1 MTCNLIKNP
10 SRLAFMR
17 SESLRVA
24 GPTPELAQYIR
35 RHLLDLAT
43 VIAHAGYL
51 NVALVQ
57 FLADSNGAGSF
68 LFDQGGQPAAVIEV
82 LLFDHHREEFT
93 ADLVA
98 WPVGSPELFTTAM
111 GLEDGASLLGPQNMV
126 QRQGAPLVV
135 HRTPLAWL
143 KAGCAGCVPLKPAAG
158 QWLHLA
164 GGPFAVEDIDH
175 GHDLR
180 DLLGPNALK
189 HTILVPKKERA
200 A

>member
-1 MTCNLIKNP
+1 
-10 SRLAFMR
+10 MR

-24 GPTPELAQYIR
+24 GPTPELFRYIR
-35 RHLLDLAT
+35 RNQLDLGT
-43 VIAHAGYL
+43 VAAHAGYL
-51 NVALVQ
+51 NVALVK
-57 FLADSNGAGSF
+57 FLMDDDGAEAFVFGP
-68 LFDQGGQPAAVIEV
+68 DGQPAAIIEA
-82 LLFDHHREEFT
+82 LLFDDMREEFT

-98 WPVGSPELFTTAM
+98 WPVGSPELFATAM

-175 GHDLR
+175 GYDLR